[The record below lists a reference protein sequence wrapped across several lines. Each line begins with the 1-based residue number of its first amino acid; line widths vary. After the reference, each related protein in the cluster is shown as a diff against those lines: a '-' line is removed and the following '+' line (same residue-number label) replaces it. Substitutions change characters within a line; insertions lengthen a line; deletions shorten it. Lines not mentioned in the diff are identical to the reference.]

1 MPGVSSVEFLS
12 GREILELR
20 YISVVIYGPPRF
32 VPTNSLPAHVRG
44 PGEVFG
50 NLVGGAYL
58 VGIAHDPHE
67 AIRWELLVRYSS
79 L

>member
-1 MPGVSSVEFLS
+1 MPGVSSVEFLP

-20 YISVVIYGPPRF
+20 YISVVIYGPPGF
-32 VPTNSLPAHVRG
+32 VPTNSLLAHVRG
-44 PGEVFG
+44 PSEVFG